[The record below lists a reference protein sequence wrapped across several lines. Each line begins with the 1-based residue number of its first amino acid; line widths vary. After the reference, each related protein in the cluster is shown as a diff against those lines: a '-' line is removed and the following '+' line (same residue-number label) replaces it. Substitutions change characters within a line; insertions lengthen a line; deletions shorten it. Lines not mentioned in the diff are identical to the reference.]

1 MHQFRISWL
10 NVSLIE
16 WRWFAWTSSF
26 IKSDKVKSAIS
37 HKNKAYFL
45 LLLHNDSPSSSHNT
59 LNNALSI
66 GKLFLCLS
74 TRRTLTYSSWLSNYT
89 MIMNALIISVMMQ
102 IRQLEGILVCCAP
115 SGSCWLLLRTLEA
128 RGSKLED
135 KTRQD
140 NWTVVNANRS
150 NLVTVIAL
158 YSPPRFPPSASS
170 TTPVK
175 SMPQHLYWWL
185 KTLVSGDCGGQA
197 EDDCSARPSIA
208 RDECCG
214 QNRNSD
220 TMAKGYCPFS
230 GLWDGI
236 NYQFYWGT
244 IDANAILWI
253 CCWKWCYFSV

>member
-1 MHQFRISWL
+1 MIDLAIGTDGRVEIRRRKRRAISIKCERMGNWNQEKRWLPLVVRQFRISWL

-66 GKLFLCLS
+66 GKLFLRLS

-140 NWTVVNANRS
+140 
-150 NLVTVIAL
+150 
-158 YSPPRFPPSASS
+158 
-170 TTPVK
+170 
-175 SMPQHLYWWL
+175 
-185 KTLVSGDCGGQA
+185 KTIGQ
-197 EDDCSARPSIA
+197 
-208 RDECCG
+208 
-214 QNRNSD
+214 
-220 TMAKGYCPFS
+220 
-230 GLWDGI
+230 
-236 NYQFYWGT
+236 
-244 IDANAILWI
+244 
-253 CCWKWCYFSV
+253 